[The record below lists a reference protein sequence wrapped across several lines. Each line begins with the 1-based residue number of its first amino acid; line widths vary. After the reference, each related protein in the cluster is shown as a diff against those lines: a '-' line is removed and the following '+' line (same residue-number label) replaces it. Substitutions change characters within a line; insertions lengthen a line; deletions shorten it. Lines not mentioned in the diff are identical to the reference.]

1 MSKTITIINGHPDGS
16 PERLCHALAQAYA
29 DGASSAGHNVHRLDI
44 ANMEF
49 PILRSAEDHK
59 NGTPVE
65 SIKAAQNAIVGCDH
79 LVIIYPLWLGAVPAL
94 LKAFLE
100 QLFRPG
106 FSYVMKSNG
115 LPEKLMKGRSV
126 RIIITMGMPA
136 FAYRWYFCAH
146 SLKALKRNVLKFC
159 GFGPIR
165 DTIFGMV
172 EAVSDKKRE
181 KWLDD
186 VTIMG
191 RHAK

>member
-1 MSKTITIINGHPDGS
+1 MSKTIAIINGHPDGS
-16 PERLCHALAQAYA
+16 PERLCRALAQAYA
-29 DGASSAGHNVHRLDI
+29 DGARSAGHTVHCLDV
-44 ANMEF
+44 AKMEF

-65 SIKAAQNAIVGCDH
+65 SIIAAQNAINDCDH
-79 LVIIYPLWLGAVPAL
+79 LVIIYPLWLGTVPAL

-100 QLFRPG
+100 QLLRPG
-106 FSYVMKSNG
+106 FSHVIKSNG

-136 FAYRWYFCAH
+136 FVYRWYFRAH
-146 SLKALKRNVLKFC
+146 SLKSLKRNVLKFC
-159 GFGPIR
+159 GFSPIR

-172 EAVSDKKRE
+172 EAVSDNKRQ

-186 VTIMG
+186 MTIMG